1 MIFYW
6 FIICALVAIATALVM
21 WIFRCGRFVPL
32 QHVLVWSLAGALL
45 FGLFSAGFS
54 SNMRDELATLQNE
67 YNDLMV
73 YYDIVNNSTDEIVR
87 YDYYT
92 DVLDYN
98 ERCRRLQE
106 DNKSFWIGCFMTDEE
121 METLPTIDFLSA
133 AGCLQHLSWG
143 GLISMIVDESR
154 IGQEKDKIEWRVEP
168 VQSSIDFADTTDADW
183 RDISDDADNYCD
195 D

>member
-21 WIFRCGRFVPL
+21 WIFRCERFVPL
-32 QHVLVWSLAGALL
+32 QHVLTWSLAGALL
-45 FGLFSAGFS
+45 FGLFAASFS
-54 SNMRDELATLQNE
+54 SNMRDELAILQNE

-73 YYDIVNNSTDEIVR
+73 YYDVVNNSIDEVVR
-87 YDYYT
+87 YNYYT

-121 METLPTIDFLSA
+121 IETLPVIDFYLR
-133 AGCLQHLSWG
+133 QD
-143 GLISMIVDESR
+143 VY
-154 IGQEKDKIEWRVEP
+154 
-168 VQSSIDFADTTDADW
+168 DT
-183 RDISDDADNYCD
+183 SPGEG
-195 D
+195 

>member
-1 MIFYW
+1 MIFYL
-6 FIICALVAIATALVM
+6 FIVCALIAIATALVM

-45 FGLFSAGFS
+45 FGIFSAAFA

-73 YYDIVNNSTDEIVR
+73 YYDIVNNSTDEVVR

-92 DVLDYN
+92 NVLDYN

-106 DNKSFWIGCFMTDEE
+106 NNKSFWIGCFMTDEE
-121 METLPTIDFLSA
+121 MESLPTIDF
-133 AGCLQHLSWG
+133 CLRQD
-143 GLISMIVDESR
+143 IY
-154 IGQEKDKIEWRVEP
+154 
-168 VQSSIDFADTTDADW
+168 
-183 RDISDDADNYCD
+183 DISPGEG
-195 D
+195 

>member
-32 QHVLVWSLAGALL
+32 QHILIWSLAGALL
-45 FGLFSAGFS
+45 FGIFSAGFAS
-54 SNMRDELATLQNE
+54 GMRDELDTLQNE

-73 YYDIVNNSTDEIVR
+73 YYDIVNNSTDEVVR

-92 DVLDYN
+92 NVLNYN
-98 ERCRRLQE
+98 KRCRQLQE

-121 METLPTIDFLSA
+121 METLPTIDF
-133 AGCLQHLSWG
+133 CLRQD
-143 GLISMIVDESR
+143 VY
-154 IGQEKDKIEWRVEP
+154 
-168 VQSSIDFADTTDADW
+168 DT
-183 RDISDDADNYCD
+183 SPGEG
-195 D
+195 